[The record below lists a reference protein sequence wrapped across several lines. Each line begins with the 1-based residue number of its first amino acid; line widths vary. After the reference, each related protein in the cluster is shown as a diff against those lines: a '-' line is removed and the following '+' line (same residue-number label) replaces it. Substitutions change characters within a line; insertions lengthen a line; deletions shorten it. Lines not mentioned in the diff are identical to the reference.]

1 MAKVIEFKRAKNGS
15 EKQPVSTNT
24 RHILKRFCAWVG
36 RTLVGVFWL
45 LIRFL
50 RAVLLTLLIWFRP
63 ILFFVV
69 QPLSGFLLIAFI
81 ICLFTQPDDTQITWG
96 FGLMTFGAFLIMHL
110 YDSLLIFLT
119 GGNMIRI
126 LD

>member
-1 MAKVIEFKRAKNGS
+1 MAKVIEFKRAKNGG
-15 EKQPVSTNT
+15 EKHPVSSGD
-24 RHILKRFCAWVG
+24 RHILKRFCAWFS
-36 RTLVGVFWL
+36 RALVGVFWS

-63 ILFFVV
+63 ILFFVI
-69 QPLSGFLLIAFI
+69 QPLSGLLLIAFI
-81 ICLFTQPDDTQITWG
+81 VCLFIQPDDTRLTWG

-119 GGNMIRI
+119 SGNAIRI

>member
-1 MAKVIEFKRAKNGS
+1 MAKVIEFKRAKNDG
-15 EKQPVSTNT
+15 EKPPKSTSK
-24 RHILKRFCAWVG
+24 RHILKRFCAWLG
-36 RTLVGVFWL
+36 RALVGVFWS

-63 ILFFVV
+63 ILFFVI
-69 QPLSGFLLIAFI
+69 QPLSGLLLIAFI
-81 ICLFTQPDDTQITWG
+81 VCLFTQPDDTRLTWG

-119 GGNMIRI
+119 GGNAIRI